1 MPRNKSRMPQLFL
14 NKYSMETDC
23 CGALN
28 CVVIPVFMKGE
39 IVPLL
44 STEIHHEDSD
54 YVVEIAIIH

>member
-1 MPRNKSRMPQLFL
+1 
-14 NKYSMETDC
+14 METDC

-28 CVVIPVFMKGE
+28 YVVIPVFMKGE